1 MTGEATHPRGEKA
14 GALTHKA
21 TAGKAAGDAPAAPPG
36 ETRGTDPGPP
46 PGPQAGDGPGIIRDE
61 TGAQRLI
68 GYVLDVG
75 MGDGTA
81 RCWLDLDHRHL
92 NRHDRLHGGIAATLL
107 DNVSGAVCSLSMDPT
122 GRHPWLTLAMN
133 VSYLAPGLPGRIT
146 ATARISGGGRR
157 TRFVEAELRHEDG
170 TLIATSTGVFQP
182 IRSAP
187 GETA

>member
-1 MTGEATHPRGEKA
+1 MTGKT
-14 GALTHKA
+14 
-21 TAGKAAGDAPAAPPG
+21 
-36 ETRGTDPGPP
+36 TRT
-46 PGPQAGDGPGIIRDE
+46 PQDRPGIIRDE

-75 MGDGTA
+75 AGDGTA

-92 NRHDRLHGGIAATLL
+92 NRHDRLHGGIAAALL
-107 DNVSGAVCSLSMDPT
+107 DNASGAAGSLSMDPG
-122 GRHPWLTLAMN
+122 GRHPWLTLSMTVN
-133 VSYLAPGLPGRIT
+133 YLAPGRPGRIT
-146 ATARISGGGRR
+146 ATARITGGGRR
-157 TRFVEAELRHEDG
+157 TKFVEAELRHEDG